1 MSNSKPLGVKAY
13 GSIPHLPESRLGP
26 GDHQCNPGQ
35 ARIATRK
42 TRDRHDQVIVQEK
55 LDGSN
60 VAIANIDGV
69 IVPLVRSGY
78 VANTSPYK
86 QHHLF
91 SNWVY
96 GQVDRFLSLLQPGER
111 LCGEW
116 LAQAHGTRYALTHD
130 PFVGFDLMVGQT
142 RLLYTDF
149 VARTQAIDLVTPTL
163 LHQGPMAFGVDQAL
177 RAIAVSGHGAIDP
190 VEGAVWRV
198 ERHGV
203 VEFLVKYVRSDKAD
217 GCYLSSVTGQPEVWN
232 LVPPSVQD

>member
-1 MSNSKPLGVKAY
+1 MTNIKPLGFKAY
-13 GSIPHLPESRLGP
+13 GSIPHLPESRLGS
-26 GDHQCNPGQ
+26 GDHQCNPGH

-42 TRDRHDQVIVQEK
+42 TRDRHDQVIAQEK

-78 VANTSPYK
+78 VATSSPYR

-96 GQVDRFLSLLQPGER
+96 GQTDRFLSLLNPGER

-116 LAQAHGTRYALTHD
+116 LAQAHGTRYALTHE
-130 PFVGFDLMVGQT
+130 PFVAFDLMVGQT
-142 RLLYTDF
+142 RLPYAEF
-149 VARTQAIDLVTPTL
+149 IARTGRIEIIPPTL
-163 LHQGPMAFGVDQAL
+163 LHNAPTAFSVQQAI
-177 RAIAVSGHGAIDP
+177 RALAVSGHGAIDP

-198 ERHGV
+198 ERNGA
-203 VEFLVKYVRSDKAD
+203 VEFLVKYVHPNKTD
-217 GCYLSSVTGQPEVWN
+217 GCYLSEVANQPEVWN
-232 LVPPSVQD
+232 INI